1 MTSTT
6 ISTPVPAQRP
16 TPARRKLGRTTW
28 NLEQVSQLIGA
39 AVGSVSTVWLV
50 YERLL
55 PVAGTLGFWVLC
67 YVTFLLYYGVLV
79 AIAEDLVAVR
89 DRIASVVFTTAAALV
104 VTALALVVG
113 FTAKRGWDAAAHW
126 RFITA
131 TTATIQ
137 PNAPLTQGGV
147 YAAIIGTLEQVGIA
161 TLIAVPLG
169 IATAVYLNEVRG
181 RLTRLV
187 RTVVETMTAIPSIL
201 AGLFIFAVV
210 ILTMGFSK
218 CGMAAALAL
227 TVQMLPVVARA
238 SEVVLRLVP
247 NGLREASY
255 ALGSGEW
262 ETVRKIVLPTALPG
276 LVTAVLLGIARVIG
290 ETSPVLLTA
299 GFTAELNK
307 NPFGGPQVSLPLF
320 IFTLVKEPL
329 NTSIQRAF
337 GAALVLLVLVLVL
350 FTAARV
356 IGNRG
361 ARPRRRHRRTSL
373 EST

>member
-1 MTSTT
+1 
-6 ISTPVPAQRP
+6 
-16 TPARRKLGRTTW
+16 
-28 NLEQVSQLIGA
+28 
-39 AVGSVSTVWLV
+39 
-50 YERLL
+50 
-55 PVAGTLGFWVLC
+55 
-67 YVTFLLYYGVLV
+67 
-79 AIAEDLVAVR
+79 
-89 DRIASVVFTTAAALV
+89 
-104 VTALALVVG
+104 
-113 FTAKRGWDAAAHW
+113 
-126 RFITA
+126 
-131 TTATIQ
+131 
-137 PNAPLTQGGV
+137 
-147 YAAIIGTLEQVGIA
+147 
-161 TLIAVPLG
+161 
-169 IATAVYLNEVRG
+169 
-181 RLTRLV
+181 
-187 RTVVETMTAIPSIL
+187 
-201 AGLFIFAVV
+201 
-210 ILTMGFSK
+210 
-218 CGMAAALAL
+218 MAAALAL